1 MALERWEP
9 EKLLR
14 TQRTLPDH
22 WPAHN
27 TMNKLTFHNNK
38 VMQDRRRVCIFLP
51 NDKSVSIIINVSR
64 SSRNTSASSCPQ
76 GHTRVRGF
84 REQSLQSERGLAG
97 LCSGCHTA
105 GDSIMASTQL
115 PSAASRRGQIRTLGT
130 TLKQN
135 KKSVFKLY

>member
-9 EKLLR
+9 EKPLR

-76 GHTRVRGF
+76 GHTRVRRF
-84 REQSLQSERGLAG
+84 RERCRVSRGLAG
-97 LCSGCHTA
+97 LSSGRHTA
-105 GDSIMASTQL
+105 GNSIMASTQL

-135 KKSVFKLY
+135 KESVFKLY